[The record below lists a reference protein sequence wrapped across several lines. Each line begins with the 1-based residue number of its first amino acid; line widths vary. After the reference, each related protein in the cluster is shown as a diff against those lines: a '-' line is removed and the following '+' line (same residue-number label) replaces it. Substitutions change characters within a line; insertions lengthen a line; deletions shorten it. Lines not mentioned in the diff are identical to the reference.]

1 MYVEILFLGTMIF
14 LFEFL
19 KDKKNWK
26 RDLKRLVYFVIVVSF
41 INFILNLIL
50 DSIG

>member
-1 MYVEILFLGTMIF
+1 MYVEIPLLGTMIF

-26 RDLKRLVYFVIVVSF
+26 RDLKRLVYFGIVLSF
-41 INFILNLIL
+41 INFILNFIL
-50 DSIG
+50 DSI